1 MIHLIGE
8 TAGKV
13 WEFLNEQGEANLN
26 QIKKKVKA
34 EPNLILQAVG
44 WLAREGKI
52 QIEKRGRFITYA
64 LKD

>member
-13 WEFLNEQGEANLN
+13 WKFLNEHGEANLN

-34 EPNLILQAVG
+34 DPNLILQAVG
-44 WLAREGKI
+44 WLAREEKI
-52 QIEKRGRFITYA
+52 QITNKGRFITYA

>member
-13 WEFLNEQGEANLN
+13 WEFLNEHGEANLS
-26 QIKKKVKA
+26 QIKKKMKA
-34 EPNLILQAVG
+34 DPNLILQAVG
-44 WLAREGKI
+44 WLAREEKV
-52 QIEKRGRFITYA
+52 QIRKKGRFITYA